1 MDNRYSISIF
11 FALCLAVAKPLSCE
25 NQPTS
30 VSLALS
36 SSATVPLSR
45 ISSTNLHY
53 PIVDGT
59 DIRFSHPNA
68 PSGLSMTKLG
78 PIVQDNQ
85 GFLWFGSQHGL
96 YRFDGYNFKVFV
108 HDRANPTS

>member
-1 MDNRYSISIF
+1 MDNRYSISTF
-11 FALCLAVAKPLSCE
+11 LALCLAVPMPLSSE
-25 NQPTS
+25 IQANS

-36 SSATVPLSR
+36 SSPTVPLAR

-68 PSGLSMTKLG
+68 PPGLSMTKLG

-96 YRFDGYNFKVFV
+96 YRFDGYNFKAF
-108 HDRANPTS
+108 